1 MYVMYVCYVCRYQQQ
16 QATQGNRN
24 RTGSVNT
31 GECLGWINLDG
42 MRRDGMGWVHRGG
55 AKSAGGPLGGKEE
68 RERGRSR
75 VAGELW
81 NGRVSEPVRIDWPR
95 KGRQGSGPI
104 EMVCEYRLPF
114 A

>member
-24 RTGSVNT
+24 RTGSVDT

-42 MRRDGMGWVHRGG
+42 MRRDGMGWVHTE
-55 AKSAGGPLGGKEE
+55 EE
-68 RERGRSR
+68 RKVLGDRWGGRRSERGRSR

-81 NGRVSEPVRIDWPR
+81 NGRVSEPVRINWPR

-104 EMVCEYRLPF
+104 EMVCEDRLPF